1 MIINPLTKSQL
12 LSAMK
17 PGDQVIWYCEESATA
32 KIQRQWAA
40 AAQTNGVQI
49 SQRKA
54 VVSVTACDQLP
65 AAVLIIELLF

>member
-12 LSAMK
+12 LAAMK
-17 PGDQVIWYCEESATA
+17 PGDRAIWYCEESATA
-32 KIQRQWAA
+32 KVQRQWAA

-65 AAVLIIELLF
+65 VTVLIIELLF